1 MNKHDHFNDNWYRY
15 SLDKDSQSRIH
26 IRLRFPIEDKMNFMI
41 PFIVKI
47 LQVIGF
53 LETQVLVYQ
62 SAFKQINGSSV
73 LSRLICFSFTIT
85 LLNVLFLLLMI

>member
-47 LQVIGF
+47 LQV
-53 LETQVLVYQ
+53 
-62 SAFKQINGSSV
+62 SAFWRLRFLFTNLPSSK
-73 LSRLICFSFTIT
+73 
-85 LLNVLFLLLMI
+85 